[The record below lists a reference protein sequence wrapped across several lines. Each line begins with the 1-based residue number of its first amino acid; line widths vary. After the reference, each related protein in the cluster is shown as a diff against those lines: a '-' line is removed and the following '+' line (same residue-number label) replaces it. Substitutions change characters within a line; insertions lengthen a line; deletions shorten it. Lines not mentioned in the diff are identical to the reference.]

1 MVLGFEG
8 WDAAGKGG
16 AIKRLTECMDPRGY
30 EVVPTASPND
40 YEKAHHYLWRFW
52 TKMPL
57 GGHIAIF
64 DRTWYGRVMVERIEG
79 FCTRAEW
86 RRAYREINEMEE
98 QLTQAG
104 VIVLKFWIQIDKD
117 EQERRF
123 LARQENPEKSWKI
136 TEEDWRNRAKW
147 DEYEPA
153 VNEMI
158 MKTSTAKAPWIVVE
172 GNSKYYA
179 RLKVLKT
186 VIEALEK
193 RLGKNGKQ
201 K

>member
-1 MVLGFEG
+1 
-8 WDAAGKGG
+8 
-16 AIKRLTECMDPRGY
+16 
-30 EVVPTASPND
+30 
-40 YEKAHHYLWRFW
+40 
-52 TKMPL
+52 MPL
-57 GGHIAIF
+57 SGHIAIF

-79 FCTRAEW
+79 FCSKAEW
-86 RRAYREINEMEE
+86 QRAYREINEMEE

-104 VIVLKFWIQIDKD
+104 VIVLKFWIQINKD

-123 LARQENPEKSWKI
+123 LERQENPEKSWKI

-147 DEYEPA
+147 EEYEPA

-158 MKTSTAKAPWIVVE
+158 MKTSTARAPWIIVE

-186 VIEALEK
+186 VVEALEK
-193 RLGKNGKQ
+193 RLGKDTKQ
-201 K
+201 KETKKGS